1 MIVEWSKPDIT
12 QEEINAGIISLKTH
26 IGANGPNIELFEKEF
41 AEKVN
46 SKYAIAVNNGTT
58 ALMTS
63 LMCFRELYGPD
74 KTIGVPSF
82 TFIASANSA
91 KTFYDNVELL
101 ECDKN
106 TWNIKSEY
114 IKNNIDLLMSVDV
127 GGLSC
132 DYDDLKSL
140 NIPIISDSAES
151 MGSTYKNEVIG
162 SQCDIHCFSLHTA
175 KIITAG
181 EGGMITTN
189 NSKIMELCKS
199 LMNHGYSKDKKSY
212 EYRHDTMGLNFR
224 MTDIQAAI
232 ARVQLKKLDS
242 YVEHRNKVASIYKDE
257 FKNINGISVQEFGN
271 DYKSNYFF
279 FGILVDENKRDELV
293 NKLIERGVMVK
304 TWTSVH
310 AQPLWNHQFI
320 KSPEYFNNA
329 ENISNSVILL
339 PIHNTITE
347 QEVEYVIQNVKEL
360 I

>member
-1 MIVEWSKPDIT
+1 
-12 QEEINAGIISLKTH
+12 
-26 IGANGPNIELFEKEF
+26 
-41 AEKVN
+41 
-46 SKYAIAVNNGTT
+46 
-58 ALMTS
+58 
-63 LMCFRELYGPD
+63 
-74 KTIGVPSF
+74 
-82 TFIASANSA
+82 
-91 KTFYDNVELL
+91 
-101 ECDKN
+101 
-106 TWNIKSEY
+106 
-114 IKNNIDLLMSVDV
+114 
-127 GGLSC
+127 
-132 DYDDLKSL
+132 
-140 NIPIISDSAES
+140 
-151 MGSTYKNEVIG
+151 
-162 SQCDIHCFSLHTA
+162 
-175 KIITAG
+175 
-181 EGGMITTN
+181 
-189 NSKIMELCKS
+189 
-199 LMNHGYSKDKKSY
+199 
-212 EYRHDTMGLNFR
+212 MGLNFR

-347 QEVEYVIQNVKEL
+347 QEVEYVIKNVKEL